1 MQIGLLSDI
10 NIAHHPGLILL
21 LEEGETLDDLFKL
34 SPEQILLRWVN
45 YHLRNSGCDRQ
56 IANFT
61 SDISDS
67 VAYFHLLSQIA
78 PAEKEVSTVGE
89 HVSVMSLLSLPVFSV
104 YESM

>member
-1 MQIGLLSDI
+1 M
-10 NIAHHPGLILL
+10 
-21 LEEGETLDDLFKL
+21 FKL

-45 YHLRNSGCDRQ
+45 YHLRNSGCGRQ

-78 PAEKEVSTVGE
+78 PADAGVSTVGE
-89 HVSVMSLLSLPVFSV
+89 HVSVTPNLLLISSEQIIQVIWRGIILVITDERSSSEGGA
-104 YESM
+104 YAARG

>member
-1 MQIGLLSDI
+1 MKIGLLSDI

-45 YHLRNSGCDRQ
+45 YHLRNSGCGRQ
-56 IANFT
+56 ITNFT
-61 SDISDS
+61 KDISDS

-78 PAEKEVSTVGE
+78 PPEKEISTVGE
-89 HVSVMSLLSLPVFSV
+89 HVSLSAFL
-104 YESM
+104 Y